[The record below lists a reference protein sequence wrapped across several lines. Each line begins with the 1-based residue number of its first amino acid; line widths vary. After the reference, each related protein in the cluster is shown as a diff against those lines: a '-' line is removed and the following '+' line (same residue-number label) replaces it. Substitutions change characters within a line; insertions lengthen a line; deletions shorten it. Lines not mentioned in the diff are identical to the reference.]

1 MIGGVLRL
9 QHHNLLP
16 VVAYPIGHSETAAR
30 GPNLSVAAHLI
41 GHGDTV
47 GPFSSHYAVDYWVAD
62 TN

>member
-1 MIGGVLRL
+1 M